1 MSATKSRAK
10 TISCTWCRLP
20 RLYCGMCRQR
30 PKAEPEEKKIPDA
43 WPAEKG
49 WIRKK
54 YGV

>member
-1 MSATKSRAK
+1 MSKAK
-10 TISCTWCRLP
+10 TVSCAWCRLP
-20 RLYCGMCRQR
+20 RLYCGMCKQR

-43 WPAEKG
+43 WPTEKG